1 MWRTK
6 MNICKLLL
14 NIDNDYNQH
23 KQTNIKRLSIK
34 QGLKLCK
41 ALEKYTNHSHLFV
54 LEVYSDKSFTIYQK
68 DYFKEPH
75 TGSRDRMI
83 LGSDGE

>member
-1 MWRTK
+1 
-6 MNICKLLL
+6 MNICKFLL
-14 NIDNDYNQH
+14 NIDNDYNKH
-23 KQTNIKRLSIK
+23 KQTNIKGLSIK

-41 ALEKYTNHSHLFV
+41 ALEKYTNNSHLFV

-83 LGSDGE
+83 LGSDAV